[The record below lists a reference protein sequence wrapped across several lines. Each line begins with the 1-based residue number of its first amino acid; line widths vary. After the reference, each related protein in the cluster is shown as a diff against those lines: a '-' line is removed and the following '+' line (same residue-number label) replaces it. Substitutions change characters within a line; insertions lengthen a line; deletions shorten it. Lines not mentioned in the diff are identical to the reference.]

1 MLRSRAL
8 AAVVAGA
15 LSLGLV
21 GCTPEP
27 MPVPTPTPSET
38 AAPTGDGVLR
48 IGTLFPTTGSTAFI
62 AKAQDAGVELA
73 DQVVVADPD
82 VLDRK
87 SVV

>member
-62 AKAQDAGVELA
+62 AKAQDAGVELLA
-73 DQVVVADPD
+73 VSLDQSARQASDMTKD
-82 VLDRK
+82 
-87 SVV
+87 